1 MLPVLQV
8 LSPASAF
15 ENITY
20 EVSWFGNGMN
30 SALVDFSSS
39 GIDDSLNLSVQTG
52 MYIDE
57 AELNISTV
65 AQEPGSKAYP
75 TNLTVDFGGDRKVEW
90 QWKGQGFGQ
99 FGRQTTF
106 KNGKELVNLSVA
118 GGKSDESLQ
127 IRLPK
132 TADIRSATM
141 NISVGSRVGTQ
152 GKVMVIYAT
161 NWVDCAND
169 AQRKLAAFD
178 KDFSVVDLWDAR
190 QSTPTLANL
199 ENYWSVVLYNHAWAG
214 YRFADQATLGNN
226 LASYVDKGGGVV
238 LCSFLF
244 SGGWQG
250 HVSGRFTN
258 ENYYSIPWNNNGM
271 SGYSSMSMTI
281 NAGQTGHPLFANVSS
296 ISHSAT
302 GYPNYDYMWLI
313 NPAPGPGEE
322 LAKWPGGPAVAAKSV
337 NGVDR
342 VDMQMMPYSSSY
354 GSTGYGYVTGM
365 QGDFDDLIKNALLFA
380 GRKPFTGTIDF
391 LNDTNPEFNQTN
403 FQGNYTFTGLA
414 ELLQDYIDTANVSFT
429 DAFGNQ
435 FVDIPINVTAGMPAM
450 VRFDNLEVLY
460 DYKTSIDRNPASIDL
475 VSSLAELQSSIIGT
489 ENFTIP
495 LVVSSET
502 PGQARLTDLYLK
514 LSPPVHKP
522 TINSFY
528 PAATTVVKENSRLD
542 FGIDVVD
549 WYGNPLKIKW
559 FSDGVEVPDAAET
572 TFSRFFDFESAGN
585 HTVKVAINNGLSTA
599 EQSWALTVLNVNRA
613 PVLAEYIP
621 PADPTID
628 ENQTQAFRMNATD
641 PDKDPL
647 SYRWMLNG
655 KVQAAATCNTF
666 LFSTDYMSAGD
677 HTVKVTATDPG
688 GLWVGRNWTVHVSNV
703 NLPPTFLAWSPK
715 TNPRILEKESAQF
728 SVTPYD
734 ADGQTLVTTWYIDDV
749 QAFVGNPFVYTTDY
763 KSAGVHRVRAT
774 VSDGK
779 ETASRTWELTVLNV
793 NRIPVAVIDA
803 PTESEFMEGT
813 SIRFSAL
820 SSYDPDNEV
829 LAYSW
834 REGNVN
840 VSDQAEF
847 ERAFPAGLHQLTLE
861 VRDRSGGVSSA
872 SVRFRVRYIEISA
885 LIGVDRLE
893 ITAGDR
899 VEVIITLS
907 NTGDAPAS
915 EVGLEVLVDGQ
926 SIGTKTYGELAAG
939 GGAKDLFNWKAVR
952 GTHTITAKVG
962 EQSWTREITVQKAP
976 EVKSTS
982 DIGAM
987 LWPAMIILV
996 AVALVAF
1003 GAVALRRK

>member
-1 MLPVLQV
+1 MCLVPLLQV
-8 LSPASAF
+8 APPAAAF
-15 ENITY
+15 ENISY
-20 EVSWFGNGMN
+20 EISWFGNGKE
-30 SALVDFSSS
+30 SALVDLTTS
-39 GIDDSLNLSVQTG
+39 GMDDSLNLSIQTG
-52 MYIDE
+52 MYIDD
-57 AELNISTV
+57 ASLNISTV
-65 AQEPGSKAYP
+65 AQAPGSTSYP
-75 TNLTVDFGGDRKVEW
+75 TNLTVDFGNDRKPEW
-90 QWKGQGFGQ
+90 QFRGPGYGQ

-106 KNGKELVNLSVA
+106 KNGKEVVNLTVS
-118 GGKSDESLQ
+118 GGTSDNSLA

-132 TADIRSATM
+132 QADIQSATM
-141 NISVGSRVGTQ
+141 NISVGKRSGTP
-152 GKVMVIYAT
+152 GKVLMIYSTDAIT
-161 NWVDCAND
+161 YSSCIQDIKTKLLAFTTDFTQVDT
-169 AQRKLAAFD
+169 
-178 KDFSVVDLWDAR
+178 WDGR
-190 QSTPTLANL
+190 TSTPTYNDLKD
-199 ENYWSVVLYNHAWAG
+199 YWSVFCWNHAYNG
-214 YRFADQATLGNN
+214 YRWADANSLGNA
-226 LASYVDKGGGVV
+226 LAQYVDGGGGVV
-238 LCSFLF
+238 LFLYLWM
-244 SGGWQG
+244 GGWSG
-250 HVSGRFTN
+250 HVTGNFNS
-258 ENYYSIPWNNNGM
+258 NYYAWGTNINGM
-271 SGYSSMSMTI
+271 SCGSTLSWGSATQP
-281 NAGQTGHPLFANVSS
+281 NHPVMLNVSR
-296 ISHSAT
+296 IDIP
-302 GYPNYDYMWLI
+302 GQMWTASPGVSL
-313 NPAPGPGEE
+313 NPGASNVFTWGNGN
-322 LAKWPGGPAVAAKSV
+322 GGCAVQSV
-337 NGVDR
+337 YGVDR
-342 VDMQMMPYSSSY
+342 VDIQMVPYSSAASFPTY
-354 GSTGYGYVTGM
+354 NCGWS
-365 QGDFDDLIKNALLFA
+365 GDGDDLIKNSLLFA
-380 GRKPFTGTIDF
+380 GRKPFTGSIDI
-391 LNDTNPEFNQTN
+391 LNDSIIEFQEVQ
-403 FQGNYTFTGLA
+403 FGGNHTFTNLA
-414 ELLQDYIDTANVSFT
+414 ELLRDYIATANVSFT
-429 DAFGNQ
+429 DVFGNE
-435 FVDIPINVTAGMPAM
+435 FVDVPINVTAAMPGL
-450 VRFDNLEVLY
+450 VRFEGLEVLY
-460 DYKTSIDRNPASIDL
+460 NYKTGINKNPASIDL
-475 VSSLAELQSSIIGT
+475 VSSLAELQSSIVGT

-514 LSPPVHKP
+514 MSPPVHKP

-549 WYGNPLKIKW
+549 WYGNPMKIKW

-572 TFSRFFDFESAGN
+572 TFSRSFDFESAGN

-962 EQSWTREITVQKAP
+962 EQSWTREVTVQKAP
-976 EVKSTS
+976 EVKSAS